1 MDKEVRRYDQP
12 FYVTGSKGQFKGVH
26 FNHLSPLELPEETR
40 ETRAFQDTQW
50 TARQWDIINQL
61 RAEVIHI
68 HKALHESQNQK
79 KKVGYY

>member
-1 MDKEVRRYDQP
+1 MIEKIRYDQP
-12 FYVTGSKGQFKGVH
+12 FCVIGSKGEFKGAR
-26 FNHLSPLELPEETR
+26 FNYLSPLELPEETR

-61 RAEVIHI
+61 HGEVIHI
-68 HKALHESQNQK
+68 HKALHESQK

>member
-1 MDKEVRRYDQP
+1 MIEKIRYDQP
-12 FYVTGSKGQFKGVH
+12 FYVTGSKGKFKGVH

-68 HKALHESQNQK
+68 HKELQAK
-79 KKVGYY
+79 RRKVDYY

>member
-1 MDKEVRRYDQP
+1 MIEKIRYDQP
-12 FYVTGSKGQFKGVH
+12 FCVIGSKGKFKGAR
-26 FNHLSPLELPEETR
+26 FNYLSPLELPEETR

>member
-1 MDKEVRRYDQP
+1 MIEKTRYNQP
-12 FYVTGSKGQFKGVH
+12 FCVIGSKGKFKGVH
-26 FNHLSPLELPEETR
+26 FNYLSPLELPEETR

>member
-1 MDKEVRRYDQP
+1 MIEKIRYDQP
-12 FYVTGSKGQFKGVH
+12 FCVIGSKGKFKGVH
-26 FNHLSPLELPEETR
+26 FNHLSLLELPEETR

-61 RAEVIHI
+61 RGEVIHI

>member
-1 MDKEVRRYDQP
+1 MIEKIRYDQP
-12 FYVTGSKGQFKGVH
+12 FCVIGSKGEFKGAH
-26 FNHLSPLELPEETR
+26 FNYLSPLELPEETR